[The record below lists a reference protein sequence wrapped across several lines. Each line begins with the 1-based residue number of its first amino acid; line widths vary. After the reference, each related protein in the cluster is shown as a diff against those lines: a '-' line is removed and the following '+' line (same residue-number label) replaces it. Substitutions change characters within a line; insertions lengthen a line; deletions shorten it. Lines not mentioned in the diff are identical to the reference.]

1 MISEVTFPERRMM
14 EHERRRASH
23 PHRPQTV
30 LGTILTPAGTIPTV
44 IVLPTAYGILPH
56 LTMTLSELTAAR
68 GLMR

>member
-1 MISEVTFPERRMM
+1 MISELTFPERRMM

-30 LGTILTPAGTIPTV
+30 WGTILTPEGTIPPVV
-44 IVLPTAYGILPH
+44 IMPIIDGILSC
-56 LTMTLSELTAAR
+56 LTMPVGELMAAR